1 MLKETYLANLVRVP
15 VEAKRIRVARPSI
28 LAPSKRLLA
37 DWKTKKIT
45 WPEYA
50 LRFRK
55 EMLSNPDAVKYM
67 RAIKELSTKV
77 DVYLCCYEKS
87 PPCHRFI
94 LIELINGLTEDQVQS
109 SKIGRAVVN
118 F

>member
-1 MLKETYLANLVRVP
+1 MLKETYLANLARVP
-15 VEAKRIRVARPSI
+15 VEAKRIRVARQSI
-28 LAPSKRLLA
+28 LAPSKSLLA
-37 DWKTKKIT
+37 DWKAKKIT
-45 WPEYA
+45 WPEYV

-55 EMLSNPDAVKYM
+55 EMLSNPEAVKYM
-67 RAIKELSTKV
+67 RAIKELATKV
-77 DVYLCCYEKS
+77 DVYLYCYEKQ